1 MHPAAA
7 ATFVK
12 QLAHKLNSVS
22 EPNELQPMLQDL
34 VTNQTNDYML
44 KQFLIIDI
52 VKLLPFLFD
61 EVSFLFSME
70 RTIRMLTSRI
80 LPQIVT
86 AILDNPGPDS
96 AKLLLNLSIQFPQHA
111 LMLRNLLIQKG
122 IYLHVALTIALE
134 DRDSQKYIECL
145 KQIVD
150 SDLSHVTL
158 MTGVFCHTN
167 QLMDI
172 VHLVRSVTD
181 VQVALT
187 PDGLSKLRLIFIN
200 NLLKEDEIAR
210 RSLIMRSVDVNM
222 RDNGQSLENSSGMT
236 VVYELLKAG
245 IFVRSGIDIKTWV
258 FESIKSY
265 QPPYHPK
272 YPDLIKR
279 YIEVL
284 LESSTFTQIS
294 EREVAN
300 CFIRGDAITP
310 MRVVLLFQVLHFNER
325 YFAKKTAPTGP
336 DFIAVNPNCIEY
348 TPALMDQLPIN
359 QVLGFIER
367 PENRE
372 AFQPFYSS
380 LMSLVVSQFP
390 QIVTATAFLNA
401 ESLADEENIIPFEYQ
416 LGILYESMK
425 KSGFHGALPPF
436 LSFEICDSVLV
447 AVFRRCAE
455 DWATAV
461 ACLETL
467 CAMDSSKLLNHL
479 SCIVSTLFPLVLRD
493 RIDER
498 ILDLFEKL
506 FHRLDSVSPRE
517 LWLNTVNCWLSKYD
531 ESTHFGYIRHNVIH
545 IGLPVTSIELIKK
558 PLELFQCDSR
568 VFQIP
573 AVFSVFL
580 HMLDCYLIASRQ
592 HYFHTFQIDV
602 SQDKTQKLKET
613 HLYALLE
620 LQETAAMQALL
631 ELCIPGADATSNAG
645 KINRSACQFV
655 HQRFVVSKKS
665 MKLLHFQGYR
675 DDLIDVTVEGIASM
689 HVCFEFIGE
698 LLAQPQLEKQVFGV
712 QLACK
717 LCVKY
722 PIPNRYEKVVIF
734 DPSHDTYTMH
744 HLNDSHNLA
753 LTILVPKMM
762 ALSNQIEDTVVGVPT
777 IPQQQAFQQVS
788 LEERAA
794 KNQSLLKVVD
804 SFRYLLEAF
813 PSIVENVELFV
824 NCEMEFSTM
833 SLCLCPSPPHPSSA
847 RTTRITSPPIKETWA
862 HAVLRVNLTDGLL
875 PINSRNPP
883 PNNIVTNT
891 FSQQCIQMKYIGAY
905 LLATLG
911 GNETP
916 SAKDIKKILSSV
928 GIEAE
933 DSRIENLLSEL
944 EGKNIADVIA
954 EGTKKM
960 ASLPAGG
967 AAAPAAAGS
976 AAPAAGGAAAAA
988 PKKEEKEEKEES
1000 DDDMGFGLFD

>member
-1 MHPAAA
+1 
-7 ATFVK
+7 
-12 QLAHKLNSVS
+12 
-22 EPNELQPMLQDL
+22 MLQDL
-34 VTNQTNDYML
+34 VTNQTKHYTFKL
-44 KQFLIIDI
+44 SLITDI
-52 VKLLPFLFD
+52 LHLLPFLFD
-61 EVSFLFSME
+61 E
-70 RTIRMLTSRI
+70 
-80 LPQIVT
+80 IVT

-96 AKLLLNLSIQFPQHA
+96 ALLLKNLATRFPQHA

-122 IYLHVALTIALE
+122 IYLHVALETALG
-134 DRDSQKYIECL
+134 DSNRMVFLNAILSRDSSIFSKDAGNADLIETLNEYKRHLFYLVTNSKPTVSTQCVYMRLICAFVGYFRLVLTNQECESVLAFVAAGGSTERISKLKLCALITCGDQLMVYSQQKYIECL

-150 SDLSHVTL
+150 SDLSEVTL
-158 MTGVFCHTN
+158 MIGVFCHTN

-210 RSLIMRSVDVNM
+210 RSLIMRPLDLNA
-222 RDNGQSLENSSGMT
+222 RDGQSLENSSGMT

-245 IFVRSGIDIKTWV
+245 IFVRSGIDIRTWV

-279 YIEVL
+279 YIEAL
-284 LESSTFTQIS
+284 LDSPTFTQIS
-294 EREVAN
+294 EREVSN

-325 YFAKKTAPTGP
+325 YFAKKTAPAGP
-336 DFIAVNPNCIEY
+336 DFVAVNPNCTEY
-348 TPALMDQLPIN
+348 TPTLMDQLPIN

-436 LSFEICDSVLV
+436 LNFEICDSVLV

-455 DWATAV
+455 DAATAV

-479 SCIVSTLFPLVLRD
+479 SCIVSTLFPLVLKD
-493 RIDER
+493 R
-498 ILDLFEKL
+498 
-506 FHRLDSVSPRE
+506 
-517 LWLNTVNCWLSKYD
+517 
-531 ESTHFGYIRHNVIH
+531 
-545 IGLPVTSIELIKK
+545 PVTSIELIKK

-573 AVFSVFL
+573 TVFSVFL

-631 ELCIPGADATSNAG
+631 ELCVPRADSASNGG
-645 KINRSACQFV
+645 KINRAACQFV

-665 MKLLHFQGYR
+665 MKLVHFQGYR
-675 DDLIDVTVEGIASM
+675 DELIDVTVEGIASM
-689 HVCFEFIGE
+689 HVCFEFIAE
-698 LLAQPQLEKQVFGV
+698 LLSQPQLEKQVFGI

-722 PIPNRYEKVVIF
+722 PIPN
-734 DPSHDTYTMH
+734 
-744 HLNDSHNLA
+744 SHNLA

-762 ALSNQIEDTVVGVPT
+762 ALSNQIEDTVAVGIPVM
-777 IPQQQAFQQVS
+777 PQQAVQHAS
-788 LEERAA
+788 LEERIA
-794 KNQSLLKVVD
+794 KNQSLLKVID

-813 PSIVENVELFV
+813 PSIVENVEPFV
-824 NCEMEFSTM
+824 IWTA
-833 SLCLCPSPPHPSSA
+833 A
-847 RTTRITSPPIKETWA
+847 R
-862 HAVLRVNLTDGLL
+862 
-875 PINSRNPP
+875 
-883 PNNIVTNT
+883 
-891 FSQQCIQMKYIGAY
+891 CIQMKYIGAY

-933 DSRIENLLSEL
+933 ASRIENLLSEL
-944 EGKNIADVIA
+944 EGKNIADIIA